1 MGRRSAYR
9 IKVKS
14 GEGTGDDDEDDDEEN
29 GSGNDDDDDGD
40 DALSLFFRTF
50 FRNRLWFRFL
60 YRSISRHARNTK
72 GKTKLQ
78 GLQWRRGFT

>member
-40 DALSLFFRTF
+40 DALSLFFSHLF
-50 FRNRLWFRFL
+50 PQPSLVQ
-60 YRSISRHARNTK
+60 ISLPVNLQAREKHEGQN
-72 GKTKLQ
+72 
-78 GLQWRRGFT
+78 